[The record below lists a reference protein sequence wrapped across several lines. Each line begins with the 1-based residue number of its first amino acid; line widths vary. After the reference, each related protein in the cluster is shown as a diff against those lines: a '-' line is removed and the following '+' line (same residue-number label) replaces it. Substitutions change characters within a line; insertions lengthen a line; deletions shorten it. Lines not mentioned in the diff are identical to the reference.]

1 MSEAEQTTQED
12 VGMSS
17 EEKFLGIKSQIGTK
31 PDEDVEAQAEI
42 DIEVVDSWRASLA
55 GARAEWRQHPLSAQR
70 RRHDAEGFLFVC
82 FL

>member
-42 DIEVVDSWRASLA
+42 DIEVVEML
-55 GARAEWRQHPLSAQR
+55 LR
-70 RRHDAEGFLFVC
+70 RITI
-82 FL
+82 